1 MASAAGDWS
10 VPTAPTVR
18 RGSCSSDLWIE
29 YLRFPA
35 KCINIYSCNRRRWHF
50 DLFDSLL
57 HKIRSIQNNTFKAK
71 MTSKYDSSCKILN
84 GNLVFPSVQIIKIN
98 IFFLVETLYI
108 MVSAPVLSDT
118 GCIYNKK
125 KYLEGQSWAEGCS
138 INCTCVNGRTGQYKC
153 EDT

>member
-29 YLRFPA
+29 FLRFPA
-35 KCINIYSCNRRRWHF
+35 KCITIHLCNLRRWHF
-50 DLFDSLL
+50 NLFDSLL
-57 HKIRSIQNNTFKAK
+57 HKIRSIQNNTFNAK
-71 MTSKYDSSCKILN
+71 MTSKYDCSWKILT
-84 GNLVFPSVQIIKIN
+84 GNSSFLPNKLLKLIY
-98 IFFLVETLYI
+98 FFLAESLYI

>member
-1 MASAAGDWS
+1 
-10 VPTAPTVR
+10 
-18 RGSCSSDLWIE
+18 
-29 YLRFPA
+29 
-35 KCINIYSCNRRRWHF
+35 
-50 DLFDSLL
+50 
-57 HKIRSIQNNTFKAK
+57 